1 METASTEQT
10 HNLSPVLTV
19 AVTLSFISAVAVLI
33 VIYWLKIQNKLTIYL
48 NFLFLTSALFS
59 GVSLIVVILPKG
71 VPNESVCSVLTFL
84 RMHLSNLT
92 IYWTTSFAFSLYIL
106 VVREEDPLDYRN
118 RHLIIGNTLSL
129 LVSVPPLFYNGYGV
143 TSYAICGFSD
153 KLSITGSSVTRIYTQ
168 YASMAISFVVV
179 GAYFR
184 GIVRYLQSFEDN
196 ERYRVQI
203 RSTAKQFL
211 PYQLII
217 FVCGFPGFVAEIV
230 RMSTGKELELLQE
243 VVFLLF
249 RLNGFFNALVYVF
262 TKSVRQAVVQKIK
275 GGESIQEASLSMSLQ
290 KTVTETEEQHFLI

>member
-1 METASTEQT
+1 METANTEQT
-10 HNLSPVLTV
+10 HSLSPVLTV

-118 RHLIIGNTLSL
+118 RHLIIGNALSL

-143 TSYAICGFSD
+143 TNYAICGFSD

-262 TKSVRQAVVQKIK
+262 TKSVRQAVVEKIK

>member
-118 RHLIIGNTLSL
+118 RHLIIGNALSL

-143 TSYAICGFSD
+143 TNYAICGFSD

-262 TKSVRQAVVQKIK
+262 TKSVRQAVVEKIK